1 MNLNELFP
9 EQKKLDEHIIQE
21 HKLQGKDLSKKKA
34 VSLLT
39 ELFECV
45 NEARFFKFWS
55 EDQSPKTKV
64 LDSETWHEL
73 GCPTSEEEL
82 EKIDES
88 NWRNPL
94 LEEYID
100 SIHFTLSN
108 ANDYG
113 YHEHEYKDPG
123 SYDLNNLVLGIAQL
137 IATLPYVRKE
147 DKHKNIE
154 ILFNYLIKLGYMF
167 GFNEETVKQAYY
179 EKNKV
184 NHQRQK
190 NGY

>member
-9 EQKKLDEHIIQE
+9 VQKKLDEHIIQE
-21 HKLQGKDLSKKKA
+21 HNLQGKDLSKKKA

-55 EDQSPKTKV
+55 ENQKPRTKDV
-64 LDSETWHEL
+64 R
-73 GCPTSEEEL
+73 
-82 EKIDES
+82 IS
-88 NWRNPL
+88 NIREDGMDTEFFNPL

-147 DKHKNIE
+147 NQHKNIE
-154 ILFNYLIKLGYMF
+154 MLFNYLIKLGYMF

-179 EKNKV
+179 EKNQV